1 MSSLIAD
8 FIALRVKVGAAVD
21 ALRMKLSQLW
31 WFKKVGWQN
40 MQGKVRSWVKR
51 EETDDLG
58 VQMRF
63 QMKTLSQHS
72 YRRLFLYP
80 VLAQMQLLI

>member
-1 MSSLIAD
+1 MNAD

-31 WFKKVGWQN
+31 WFKKVVWQN
-40 MQGKVRSWVKR
+40 MQGKVRSCVKR

-63 QMKTLSQHS
+63 QMKMLSHHTVTEDCFSTLSLHKCS
-72 YRRLFLYP
+72 D
-80 VLAQMQLLI
+80 

>member
-1 MSSLIAD
+1 MNAD

-21 ALRMKLSQLW
+21 ALRMKLSQL
-31 WFKKVGWQN
+31 FKKVGWKN
-40 MQGKVRSWVKR
+40 MQGKVRSCVKH

-58 VQMRF
+58 VLMRF